1 MLKFIKLVMT
11 VVAGVLIAGAA
22 DAEPVSLRE
31 AVNTALERNLLVQA
45 SRFEHEAAANRV
57 SSSRSRYLPRIFF
70 EERAA
75 VTNSATRAFMMRL
88 DEGRF
93 SLAGDLNHP
102 DATTDFQSSVVL
114 EQPLFDMKIGSAVAA
129 AREEKTARGRS
140 LERRMDTI
148 VFQVYEAYLGVQRAA
163 AQLGVA
169 EEALDDT
176 REHIHLA
183 AVRSANGVGLKYDEL
198 RIRTYQAE
206 VEQQKITAENDY
218 HLARLRLGKVMG
230 LDSGAMPEIS
240 ETLTAFAVGMT
251 LPGLEKTALD
261 SRKDLEAQKAEVAR
275 GDAVV
280 SSARGG
286 YWPTVYGMASYQ
298 ANDRDI
304 PFGRDNDSW
313 LVGATLRWE
322 LFDGM
327 RRMNEV
333 QSAQSERNAASSYLQ
348 NLRQDVAFEVRE
360 AMARRG
366 EAEKRLEIARKALQE
381 TEEMVRLISR
391 RFENALSTTVE
402 LLDAETAL
410 TRARAQLADNEANFA
425 LATAKVYHSSGLFRK
440 EVMK

>member
-1 MLKFIKLVMT
+1 MT

-31 AVNTALERNLLVQA
+31 AVNTALERNLLVQT

-129 AREEKTARGRS
+129 AREEKTARERS